1 MPRRFLTAED
11 VRRAGAG
18 PLEVS
23 PETVVTPHARQTAE
37 ELGVRLVTG
46 SGDWVPAAPDR
57 GPDAEGARTSMPHLP
72 EPEGDDE
79 SGSIIVTVVGRNRP
93 GVLAE
98 VTKVLSESG
107 ASIVDISQRM
117 IEGLFH
123 MVLVVNLS
131 PDCDFSSLKEKLDCL
146 GGSDDYAVNVMH
158 ERAFRFMHRV

>member
-1 MPRRFLTAED
+1 VPRRFLTAED
-11 VRRAGAG
+11 VRRAGSG

-57 GPDAEGARTSMPHLP
+57 GPDADGERATLPHLP
-72 EPEGDDE
+72 EPEGDE
-79 SGSIIVTVVGRNRP
+79 EAGSVIVTAVGRNRP

-98 VTKVLSESG
+98 ITAVLSESG
-107 ASIVDISQRM
+107 ASIADVSQRM
-117 IEGLFH
+117 IEGFFH
-123 MVLVVNLS
+123 MVLVVNLM
-131 PDCDFSSLKEKLDCL
+131 PDRDFADLKEKLECL
-146 GGSDDYAVNVMH
+146 GGTADYAVNVMH

>member
-11 VRRAGAG
+11 VRRAGDG
-18 PLEVS
+18 PIEVS

-46 SGDWVPAAPDR
+46 SGDWIPADPDR
-57 GPDAEGARTSMPHLP
+57 GPDAEGARSSLPHLP
-72 EPEGDDE
+72 EPAGDDE
-79 SGSIIVTVVGRNRP
+79 SGSVIVTVVGRNRP

-98 VTKVLSESG
+98 GTKVLSESG

-117 IEGLFH
+117 IEGFFH

-131 PDCDFSSLKEKLDCL
+131 PGCDFSTLKEKLDCL
-146 GGSDDYAVNVMH
+146 GGTDDYAVNVMH

>member
-158 ERAFRFMHRV
+158 ERAFRVMHRV

>member
-18 PLEVS
+18 PLEVA
-23 PETVVTPHARQTAE
+23 PQTVVTPHARQTAE

-57 GPDAEGARTSMPHLP
+57 GPDTEGERVSLPHLP
-72 EPEGDDE
+72 EPEGDE
-79 SGSIIVTVVGRNRP
+79 ETGRVIVTAVGRNRP

-98 VTKVLSESG
+98 ITNVLSESG
-107 ASIVDISQRM
+107 ASIADISQRM
-117 IEGLFH
+117 IEGYFH
-123 MVLVVNLS
+123 MVLVVNLT
-131 PDCDFSSLKEKLDCL
+131 PECDFGSFKEKLDCL
-146 GGSDDYAVNVMH
+146 GGTDDYAVNVMH

>member
-1 MPRRFLTAED
+1 MAARVELDRVGTEAPR
-11 VRRAGAG
+11 GAR
-18 PLEVS
+18 LF
-23 PETVVTPHARQTAE
+23 ALAE

-79 SGSIIVTVVGRNRP
+79 SGSVIVTAVGRNRS

-98 VTKVLSESG
+98 ITGVLSESG
-107 ASIVDISQRM
+107 ASSAEGSQRM
-117 IEGLFH
+117 IEGFFH
-123 MVLVVNLS
+123 MVLVVNLT
-131 PDCDFSSLKEKLDCL
+131 PDCNFADLKEKLDCL
-146 GGSDDYAVNVMH
+146 GGTDDYAVNVMH

>member
-1 MPRRFLTAED
+1 VPRRFLTAED

-18 PLEVS
+18 PIDVEA
-23 PETVVTPHARQTAE
+23 ETVVTPHARQVAE

-46 SGDWVPAAPDR
+46 GGDWVPAAPDR
-57 GPDAEGARTSMPHLP
+57 GPDAEGAHASLPHLP

-79 SGSIIVTVVGRNRP
+79 SGSVIVTAVGRNRP

-98 VTKVLSESG
+98 ITNVLSESG
-107 ASIVDISQRM
+107 ANLADISQRM
-117 IEGLFH
+117 IEGYFH

-131 PDCDFSSLKEKLDCL
+131 PGCDFATLKGKLDCL
-146 GGSDDYAVNVMH
+146 GGTDDYAVNVMH

>member
-18 PLEVS
+18 PIEVGAQ
-23 PETVVTPHARQTAE
+23 TVVTPHARQVAE

-46 SGDWVPAAPDR
+46 GGDWVPASPDR
-57 GPDAEGARTSMPHLP
+57 GPDAEGAQASLPHLP
-72 EPEGDDE
+72 EPEGDGE
-79 SGSIIVTVVGRNRP
+79 SGSVIVTAVGRNRP

-98 VTKVLSESG
+98 VTQILSESG
-107 ASIVDISQRM
+107 ASIADISQRM
-117 IEGLFH
+117 IEGYFH

-131 PDCDFSSLKEKLDCL
+131 PGSDFASIKERLDCL
-146 GGSDDYAVNVMH
+146 GGPEDYAVNVMH